1 MSTEARQFKTPTVN
15 TSLVKPIVDGVWV
28 IPDIEH
34 TMLVPNIGIIV
45 GSKATLI
52 IDTGFGSINAEAVL
66 QKARKLSD
74 DRPIFLTHTHCHPE
88 HGFGANVVADEV
100 TIVYN
105 ENQWSELE
113 EKGPILL
120 RMFRDQIPPLA
131 PMLDGVEF
139 VRPEILYT
147 GYLKLDLGDLLIEL
161 HELGGGHSRGDQA
174 ILIQNSKSV
183 LFTGDLVEEGYFG
196 ILGDNESH
204 VLPWIERLRSL
215 EHLDPDIVIPGH
227 GNISSKELIA
237 NYRDYMEFAKHRVY
251 KLRKERNLSETEIIN
266 EVSAEL
272 LNMHPD
278 WRNQNWV
285 TKTVEDLSWRSRK

>member
-15 TSLVKPIVDGVWV
+15 TSLAKQIVDGVWV

-139 VRPEILYT
+139 IKPDILYS
-147 GYLKLDLGDLLIEL
+147 GSLQLN
-161 HELGGGHSRGDQA
+161 LGGLLVEFREFGGAHSRGDQVIIVRSA
-174 ILIQNSKSV
+174 TSV

-196 ILGDNESH
+196 VLGDDESH
-204 VLPWIERLRSL
+204 VPLWIERLKGL
-215 EHLDPDIVIPGH
+215 EQLNPTIVIPGH
-227 GNISSKELIA
+227 GSIGGKDLITGYHA
-237 NYRDYMEFAKHRVY
+237 YLEFTKRRVNE
-251 KLRKERNLSETEIIN
+251 LRKESLSESEIV
-266 EVSAEL
+266 EKVGDEL
-272 LNMHPD
+272 LNLHPD
-278 WRNQNWV
+278 WRNRDWAR
-285 TKTVEDLSWRSRK
+285 KTVEDLTWPARR